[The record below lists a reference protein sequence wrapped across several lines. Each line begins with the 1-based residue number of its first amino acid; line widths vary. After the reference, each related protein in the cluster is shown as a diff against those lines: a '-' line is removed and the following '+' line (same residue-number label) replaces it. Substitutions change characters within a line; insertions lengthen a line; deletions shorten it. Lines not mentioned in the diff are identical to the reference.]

1 MRNLNQHQVHHWA
14 EMASVKCLRISCYIH
29 TGELVK
35 RSSGEERVWHR
46 PDHASSLTLLY
57 PSSPKVIYR
66 AERFRSIPT
75 FAEMHMLYSQIKTS
89 RVFYPFLRKKAEQ
102 RTYSLK
108 KKKKSSFG
116 SRNTNGMTLYTVLY
130 VLINFD
136 RLCLSQG
143 FPGSSAGGS
152 IPDSIVKY
160 CNLHQPAIII
170 PLLLASDTMTSSLLP
185 TPTPNYSIT
194 DEETPRKQ
202 SRSDF
207 SPFLP

>member
-1 MRNLNQHQVHHWA
+1 
-14 EMASVKCLRISCYIH
+14 
-29 TGELVK
+29 
-35 RSSGEERVWHR
+35 
-46 PDHASSLTLLY
+46 
-57 PSSPKVIYR
+57 
-66 AERFRSIPT
+66 
-75 FAEMHMLYSQIKTS
+75 
-89 RVFYPFLRKKAEQ
+89 
-102 RTYSLK
+102 
-108 KKKKSSFG
+108 
-116 SRNTNGMTLYTVLY
+116 MTLYTVLY

-143 FPGSSAGGS
+143 FPGSSAGKESACNAADPGS

-207 SPFLP
+207 SPFSHKRVR